1 MENAM
6 KALIQT
12 PRRRISSRPDRAFTL
27 MELLVTITIIAI
39 LLGIA
44 IPAIS
49 SISRRVQISVA
60 HQAATELKN
69 STGTYYTEYRRYPT
83 RLAGPEDGDSPV
95 LSDSTLMDV
104 LLAST
109 RETHPAGLCPHG
121 NSFYTGRN
129 AQPLG
134 NGKYKSGI
142 VYDSTGGGTLWD
154 PWGGHYR
161 LVFDLNYDG
170 KVPAPSFVTG
180 TPFLSGGV
188 VVWSAG
194 KDGLDDETK
203 DNVVTW

>member
-1 MENAM
+1 M
-6 KALIQT
+6 KALIRS
-12 PRRRISSRPDRAFTL
+12 PRRRKFLRPDRAFTL

-49 SISRRVQISVA
+49 AITRGVQKSVA

-69 STGTYYTEYRRYPT
+69 ATGTYYTEYRRYPT
-83 RLAGPEDGDSPV
+83 RTTGPEDADSPI
-95 LSDSTLMDV
+95 LSDTALMDV

-109 RETHPAGLCPHG
+109 RETGPSGLCPRG
-121 NSFYTGRN
+121 KSFYTGRK
-129 AQPLG
+129 AQPIG
-134 NGKYKSGI
+134 DGKYKSGI
-142 VYDSTGGGTLWD
+142 LYDSTGGGTLWD

-161 LVFDLNYDG
+161 VVFDLNYDG

-188 VVWSAG
+188 IVWSAG